1 MVNVL
6 YEEELFIGK
15 VTNLCRENGY
25 EVRCLSLPY
34 AVAGHCS
41 EFECDSDKCYYNKVF
56 FTNVIPEN
64 VSIGRKFV

>member
-34 AVAGHCS
+34 AVQKTA
-41 EFECDSDKCYYNKVF
+41 FAW
-56 FTNVIPEN
+56 
-64 VSIGRKFV
+64 